1 MATKKQEPA
10 PLPAQLWDMDRLM
23 QFFGV
28 SRPQIYK
35 LMEKQGLPSLKL
47 SGAVRF
53 DPRKID
59 AWLEE
64 QQQHSA

>member
-23 QFFGV
+23 QFLGV
-28 SRPQIYK
+28 SRPQVYA
-35 LMEKQGLPSLKL
+35 LMRERGLPGFKL

-53 DPRKID
+53 DPRDI
-59 AWLEE
+59 ATWLEE
-64 QQQHSA
+64 QKHSA